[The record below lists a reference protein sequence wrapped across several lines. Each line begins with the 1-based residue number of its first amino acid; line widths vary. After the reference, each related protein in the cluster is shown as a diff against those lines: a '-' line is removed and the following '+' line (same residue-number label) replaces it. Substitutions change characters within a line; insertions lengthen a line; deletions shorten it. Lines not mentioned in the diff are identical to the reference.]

1 MSGQTF
7 RIVLK
12 WVERSSTHLVTL
24 LYLLIY
30 SLTNGVRMTTRMLR
44 RDFGMST
51 YTRDI
56 HVFAFYVRMYV
67 CMYTYTYINI
77 GMRVHIYIYI
87 YIHVLSLSLSTCVC
101 ICICV
106 CIYTYIHICRT
117 IDT

>member
-87 YIHVLSLSLSTCVC
+87 YIYMYYLSLSLHVY
-101 ICICV
+101 V
-106 CIYTYIHICRT
+106 YVYVYVYIHIYIYVER
-117 IDT
+117 